1 MNGELIQDA
10 TQAFHA
16 KDYSRAE
23 RLLRQAIDECSDDIA
38 PRYHLANL
46 LSIQNRLDEAVSILE
61 PIKEHP
67 AVASEHQWM
76 IFLAYR
82 AAGRLEEA
90 CELAYDILRHESV
103 TRERLKEI
111 LLCARQA
118 GRFSFAVKLGKHVGD
133 QRAIRDVRWIRLLYH
148 SFLILPALVRSKTIF
163 AFVRRLKNKQRFH
176 ALQLI
181 LEAACHADPREPLW
195 PVQLGKLI
203 RMTRDVY
210 QPNFNQEKTWYE
222 HALRM
227 TPHFHDAQY
236 GLILTLYD
244 MGRWSDCLYQIEQS
258 KIENTIT
265 IQRIKAA
272 CLANL
277 EKWDQ
282 AEELYQSLEKT
293 KHQPHALINRALIAL
308 KHNHY
313 EQASQMAA
321 SISRDHEVYPLAAF
335 IHDVAE
341 TAKQEQSLKN
351 IDGQTILNKLSV
363 SEYNPSLHKV
373 ITTGFDKCFLC
384 GNERN
389 RRPLWQDGSTGWIR
403 VRCPKCNMISVAPM
417 PSADAIRSLY
427 SSENRQGHTLAQQY
441 KEALQALDQAK
452 AEDCHR
458 LPLYQEI
465 TQWGD
470 AFDWVGFESG
480 LPQPKRY
487 LDIGCSAGKAVKLFQ
502 LCGWQAEG
510 IDLDEEAIEFGQQRG
525 LNLQVGSIDTINE
538 DNAFHLIT
546 MIDVIEHVA
555 DPKTLI
561 HQCKQLL
568 ARGGLLFIKT
578 PCADS
583 LPHRFIGNAWLESKE
598 HLHFFSRKTLQH
610 VLDDCELTIISYCQ
624 TMEAPTPF
632 LHPNRWLHQFYP
644 EWLYC
649 FIDIL
654 QVGDTVSFLAKK

>member
-1 MNGELIQDA
+1 MKDELIQDA

-16 KDYSRAE
+16 KDYSKAE
-23 RLLRQAIDECSDDIA
+23 RLLRQAIDDCTDDIA

-46 LSIQNRLDEAVSILE
+46 LSIQNRLDEAVSVLE

-67 AVASEHQWM
+67 AAASEHQWM

-90 CELAYDILRHESV
+90 CELANRILRRETVSC
-103 TRERLKEI
+103 ERLKEI

-118 GRFSFAVKLGKHVGD
+118 GYFSFAVKLGKYVGD
-133 QRAIRDVRWIRLLYH
+133 QRAMCDVRWIRLLYH
-148 SFLILPALVRSKTIF
+148 SFLILPSLVRSKTIF
-163 AFVRRLKNKQRFH
+163 ALVRRLKNKQRFH
-176 ALQLI
+176 VLRLM
-181 LEAACHADPREPLW
+181 LEAACHADPKEPLW

-210 QPNFNQEKTWYE
+210 QPNFDQEKSWYK

-244 MGRWSDCLYQIEQS
+244 MGRWTDCLYQIEQF
-258 KIENTIT
+258 KIENTTT

-277 EKWDQ
+277 EQYNQ
-282 AEELYQSLEKT
+282 ADEIYQSLEKT
-293 KHQPHALINRALIAL
+293 KHQPYALINRALLSL
-308 KHNHY
+308 KHNQY
-313 EQASQMAA
+313 EQASQLVV
-321 SISRDHEVYPLAAF
+321 SISRDLDVYPLAAF
-335 IHDVAE
+335 IHGVAE
-341 TAKQEQSLKN
+341 AAKQNQPLKS
-351 IDGQTILNKLSV
+351 IDGQTILNKMHV
-363 SEYNPSLHKV
+363 NEKNPSLNKV

-403 VRCPKCNMISVAPM
+403 VRCPKCSMISVAPM

-470 AFDWVGFESG
+470 AFDWAAFNSS
-480 LPQPKRY
+480 LPQSKRY

-510 IDLDEEAIEFGQQRG
+510 IDLDEEAIEFGRQKG
-525 LNLQVGSIDTINE
+525 LNLQMGTIDSINE
-538 DNAFHLIT
+538 DNTYHLIT
-546 MIDVIEHVA
+546 LIDVIEHVV
-555 DPKTLI
+555 DPKILLQ
-561 HQCKQLL
+561 QCKQLL
-568 ARGGLLFIKT
+568 APGGVLFIKT

-583 LPHRFIGNAWLESKE
+583 LPHRFVGNAWLESKE

-610 VLDDCELTIISYCQ
+610 LLEYCDLTIISFRQ

-644 EWLYC
+644 EWLYR
-649 FIDIL
+649 FTDIL
-654 QVGDTVSFLAKK
+654 QVGDTVSFLAQK